1 MIFTEEGV
9 VNERTFIN
17 GNISGRLCLVFRFS
31 YGNNF
36 QRQRSTT
43 EEKSRRVRRPRWRRR
58 RRKDLGSRAVMM
70 MDGEETP
77 VGRRKMIGEQS
88 YEKATVM
95 RDGRY
100 KYLTLVTK
108 VKTT

>member
-17 GNISGRLCLVFRFS
+17 GNISGRLCLVFSFS

-43 EEKSRRVRRPRWRRR
+43 EEKSRRLRRPRWR

-70 MDGEETP
+70 MDGGETP

-88 YEKATVM
+88 YEATVM

>member
-1 MIFTEEGV
+1 
-9 VNERTFIN
+9 
-17 GNISGRLCLVFRFS
+17 
-31 YGNNF
+31 
-36 QRQRSTT
+36 
-43 EEKSRRVRRPRWRRR
+43 
-58 RRKDLGSRAVMM
+58 MM
-70 MDGEETP
+70 MDGGVTP

-88 YEKATVM
+88 YEETTVM